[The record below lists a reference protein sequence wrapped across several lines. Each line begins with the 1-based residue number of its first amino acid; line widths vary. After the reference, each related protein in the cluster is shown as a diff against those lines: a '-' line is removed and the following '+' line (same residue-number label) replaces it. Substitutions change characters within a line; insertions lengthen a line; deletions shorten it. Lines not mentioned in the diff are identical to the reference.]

1 METGKKITWII
12 VVIAAFLVT
21 GGILAFSMQSDNGEQ
36 VLYYE
41 DGDLIYRPSEK
52 SIAVDNVTGT
62 IYYDRMLVAWLN
74 READEEE
81 VQEILQ
87 TVGGQLK
94 GKLSGSMNYLQIQ
107 IPQSGLDAIQDG
119 VDKLMKNDLVG
130 YASYDY
136 PVYINTTT
144 SGYDT
149 NNWGADEK
157 KEIIY
162 DETNPGG
169 NNWWAEA
176 IGTYTAWNILDQEP
190 LKTQM
195 VGVVDYGFDTDHP
208 DLFTQITEISN
219 SSSLGD
225 GSGHGT
231 KVAGV
236 LAALDNQEGIR
247 GVADSAKILGS
258 SWNITG
264 EMPYIPVASGEVAAV
279 HKVLIDQGATVINDS
294 WTGLASVQDYT
305 TYVEKNQ
312 ADTYEDYCKT
322 MQQYAARTGEDAVQ
336 IIGSLIQSGNDKFMI
351 VQSAGNGYQNKGERG
366 FDSIYNG
373 YFCSIAGLKGT
384 NLKRV
389 GNVSYDKIREH
400 VMVVASVSDKR
411 RDDGSYCIMQE
422 NNYGSDVDICAPG
435 KEIYS
440 TANGGKYSYTDGTS
454 MSAAMVSGAAA
465 VLWELCPSLTAGD
478 VREYLLDNAGVAV
491 AENYSYSAAS
501 LDGKEPLAAYLES
514 VNKPMLNVGKAV
526 TALKNDISGKKRT
539 GYQYTEEEKKAKEQ
553 EKEDKK
559 NGIYPSQ
566 NNTVQG
572 KTQKI
577 TQNSQK
583 KTIIGK
589 VFSNFGKKKNQIKL
603 NQKNSWE
610 LPKLSEKQ
618 GTEKTS
624 EIGTESGPKTESEFA
639 TETEE
644 TESETVTETEEAKS
658 GDFIE
663 TEETESETVTET
675 EETESEDFIETEET
689 ESEDFI
695 ETEETESED
704 FIETEETESE
714 DFIET
719 EETESEN
726 FTEPEEATEESE
738 YETESELPA
747 DTGNLLLDY
756 LRNVLIPEYG
766 VMSTD
771 SWQLSESLSTWQKGD
786 DSPMN
791 GILSALIDDLD
802 LDGDE
807 ELLTVRFVPGDAGR
821 MYLDIYEVEGS
832 EVVQYVNM
840 AFDTSNYTLDA
851 YTRHLTVFTS
861 TFNGEKNLYIY
872 DFFTAGIDFCNNSI
886 RIMNYNGSELYTQ
899 GFVQIQEG
907 WDDSIDYESGT
918 VTDTDVNPLLLSSW
932 QDKQGVLTVTDQAT
946 TGGEDENIDTQ
957 SQEFQEA
964 RRQLLDQI
972 YESLRTNLGL
982 EFYIPSDLLKEDGM
996 GTTLTGRELFQDDNT
1011 YIAGLDNQDQ
1021 MDESR
1026 ANRHVNTMIPY
1037 DYTGLVRN

>member
-12 VVIAAFLVT
+12 VVMAAFLVT
-21 GGILAFSMQSDNGEQ
+21 GGILAFSMQSNNGEQ

-41 DGDLIYRPSEK
+41 DGDQIYRPSEK
-52 SIAVDNVTGT
+52 SIAVDAVSGT
-62 IYYDRMLVAWLN
+62 IYYDRMLVVWLN

-87 TVGGQLK
+87 TVDGQLK
-94 GKLSGSMNYLQIQ
+94 GRLSGSMNYLQIQ
-107 IPQSGLDAIQDG
+107 IPQSGLEALQDSAG
-119 VDKLMKNDLVG
+119 KLMKNDLVG
-130 YASYDY
+130 YAGYDY

-176 IGTYTAWNILDQEP
+176 IGTYTAWNILDNSP
-190 LKTQM
+190 LKTQIA
-195 VGVVDYGFDTDHP
+195 GVIDYGFDTEHP
-208 DLFTQITEISN
+208 DLFTQVTEMSN
-219 SSSLGD
+219 SRALGD

-258 SWNITG
+258 AWNITG

-279 HKVLIDQGATVINDS
+279 HKVLIDQGAVVINDS
-294 WTGLASVQDYT
+294 WTSLASVQDYT
-305 TYVEKNQ
+305 TYVAKNQ
-312 ADTYEDYCKT
+312 ADNYEDYCKT

-336 IIGSLIQSGNDKFMI
+336 IIGSLILSGNDKFMI

-389 GNVSYDKIREH
+389 GNISYDKIREH

-411 RDDGSYCIMQE
+411 RDDGSYRIMQE
-422 NNYGSDVDICAPG
+422 NNYGADVDICAPG

-454 MSAAMVSGAAA
+454 MSAAMVSGAAT
-465 VLWELCPSLTAGD
+465 VLWELCPSLTTGD
-478 VREYLLDNAGVAV
+478 VREYLLENAGVAV

-501 LDGKEPLAAYLES
+501 LDGKEPLAAYLDS
-514 VNKPMLNVGKAV
+514 ASKPMLNVGKAV

-539 GYQYTEEEKKAKEQ
+539 GYQYTEEEKKEKEQ
-553 EKEDKK
+553 EKENKE
-559 NGIYPSQ
+559 NGTYPSS
-566 NNTVQG
+566 NTTTVQE
-572 KTQKI
+572 KVQKI
-577 TQNSQK
+577 TQKSQK
-583 KTIIGK
+583 NTIIGK
-589 VFSNFGKKKNQIKL
+589 LLPGIGKAQKNKIKL

-610 LPKLSEKQ
+610 LPELPEKQ
-618 GTEKTS
+618 GTEKAS
-624 EIGTESGPKTESEFA
+624 ETGAESETQANPQPESESVAETENGIA
-639 TETEE
+639 TETESESIAE
-644 TESETVTETEEAKS
+644 TESEIVTESESESVA
-658 GDFIE
+658 
-663 TEETESETVTET
+663 ETESESITET
-675 EETESEDFIETEET
+675 ESERIIETESEDFIETEET
-689 ESEDFI
+689 ESEI
-695 ETEETESED
+695 
-704 FIETEETESE
+704 
-714 DFIET
+714 
-719 EETESEN
+719 

-738 YETESELPA
+738 YETESDLPA
-747 DTGNLLLDY
+747 DTGNILLDY

-771 SWQLSESLSTWQKGD
+771 SWQLSESLSAWQKGD

-802 LDGDE
+802 QDGE
-807 ELLTVRFVPGDAGR
+807 VELLTVRFVPGDAGR
-821 MYLDIYEVEGS
+821 MYLEIYEAEGT
-832 EVVQYVNM
+832 EVVQYANM
-840 AFDTSNYTLDA
+840 AFDTSQYCLDG
-851 YTRHLTVFTS
+851 YVRHLTIFTN
-861 TFNGEKNLYIY
+861 TFNGETTLYIY
-872 DFFTAGIDFCNNSI
+872 DFHTAGIDFCNNSI
-886 RIMNYNGSELYTQ
+886 RIMSYNGSELYTE

-918 VTDTDVNPLLLSSW
+918 VTDIDVNPLLLSSW
-932 QDKQGVLTVTDQAT
+932 QDKSGVLTVTDQAT
-946 TGGEDENIDTQ
+946 TGGEDEGIDTQ

-964 RRQLLDQI
+964 KRQLLDQI
-972 YESLRTNLGL
+972 YESLQTNLGL
-982 EFYIPSDLLKEDGM
+982 EFRISEDIDGGDAIFM
-996 GTTLTGRELFQDDNT
+996 TLTGRDLFQNDNT
-1011 YIAGLDNQDQ
+1011 YIAGLDNQYQ
-1021 MDESR
+1021 SDENR
-1026 ANRHVNTMIPY
+1026 ANRHINTMIPY